1 MKVVLVLGAGLS
13 SSSLF
18 RYLISHLKENDWRLI
33 IANASIDALSNKYGS
48 IADVEL
54 LKLDANNKA
63 QRQQLIARSN
73 LVISMLPASF
83 HVEVARD
90 CIDAGIDLITPSYVS
105 QEMKALHDEA
115 IQKGVTIMNETGV
128 DPGIDHMSAVK
139 IMEEIDEKGGKLT
152 SFKSFCGGLI
162 APESDDNL
170 WHYKFTWNPRNVVL
184 AGQGGVA
191 AFRQNKELKYIPYNQ
206 LFKRTERFEI
216 EGYGSFDGYANRD
229 SLKYLELYN
238 MASVETMYRGTLRRP
253 DFCQAWDVLVELGL
267 TEDGYI
273 LENSQSLTPRQLL
286 NAFLPYHPKD
296 SVETKLQRFLRE
308 DRLHLYPMFE
318 EIGLFDNTVPIHSE
332 DASPARFLQALLE
345 KSWVLKPEDKD
356 MLVMLHEF
364 GYQLEGRKYRL
375 LSSMVSVGEDRHYTA
390 MANTV
395 GLPMAIIAK
404 HMLKGYR
411 NPGVHLP
418 IDRELYIPV
427 LEELKTWGVEF
438 IDNLTEI
445 K

>member
-18 RYLISHLKENDWRLI
+18 RYLISHLKDNDWRLI
-33 IANASIDALSNKYGS
+33 IANASIDALSHKYGS

-54 LKLDANNKA
+54 LKLDANIKA

-364 GYQLEGRKYRL
+364 GYLLEGRKYRL

>member
-33 IANASIDALSNKYGS
+33 IANASIDVLSNKYGS

-308 DRLHLYPMFE
+308 DRLHLYPLFE

-364 GYQLEGRKYRL
+364 GYLLEGRKYRL

>member
-18 RYLISHLKENDWRLI
+18 RYLISHLKENNWRLI
-33 IANASIDALSNKYGS
+33 IANASIDVLSEKYGS
-48 IADVEL
+48 ISEIELVEL
-54 LKLDANNKA
+54 DASDKA
-63 QRQQLIARSN
+63 RREQLIARSN
-73 LVISMLPASF
+73 LVISMLPARF

-128 DPGIDHMSAVK
+128 DPGIDHMSAAK

-273 LENSQSLTPRQLL
+273 LENSQSLTPRQML

-308 DRLHLYPMFE
+308 DRLHLYPMFK

-364 GYQLEGRKYRL
+364 EYLLDGRKYRL
-375 LSSMVSVGEDRHYTA
+375 LSSMVSVGEDRSYTA

-395 GLPMAIIAK
+395 GLPIAIIAK
-404 HMLKGYR
+404 LMLNGYS

-418 IDRELYIPV
+418 IDHKLYSPV
-427 LEELKTWGVEF
+427 LEELKSFGVEF

>member
-54 LKLDANNKA
+54 LKLDANIKA

-364 GYQLEGRKYRL
+364 GYLLEGRKYRL